1 MRLNKKSIYEINIWP
16 GFVDILGTLLIV
28 TIFTVL
34 ISTVTQIYFNE
45 QLETKRGE
53 ISLLDAELNSLI
65 KQLEIE
71 SNEKNKLKK
80 KVTDLGKNIQLL
92 EKEKLSISL
101 DLENI
106 EEDLTK
112 KKYLLKIK
120 DKEIDVLVNE
130 KGEILDN
137 LQEKNTKLAGLKEEN
152 KKALLEIYELNRNV
166 EKLNKRIEDLSKLL
180 LASEEKDEKN
190 KIKIENLG
198 KRLNQALAGKVQEL
212 SEYQSIFFRKIKE
225 AIGERDDI
233 KVTGD
238 RFIFPSEI
246 FFQSGSDI
254 LELEG
259 LAKLENI
266 AKSLKEISTK
276 IPKKIDWILRIDGH
290 TDKIPINNKKFTS
303 NWHLSSSR
311 SINIVKF
318 LIEQGI
324 PAKRLVAAG
333 FGEYSPLVKKNTED
347 ALKKNRRIEIKLT
360 TR

>member
-1 MRLNKKSIYEINIWP
+1 MRLNRKSIYEINIWP

-34 ISTVTQIYFNE
+34 ISTVTQIYFND
-45 QLETKRGE
+45 QLEIKRGE
-53 ISLLDAELNSLI
+53 ISSLDEELNSLI

-71 SNEKNKLKK
+71 SKEKKKLKK
-80 KVTDLGKNIQLL
+80 KVANLGKNIEVL
-92 EKEKLSISL
+92 EKEKLSITSN
-101 DLENI
+101 LENI
-106 EEDLTK
+106 ENDLTK

-120 DKEIDVLVNE
+120 DKEINVLVNE
-130 KGEILDN
+130 KDD

-180 LASEEKDEKN
+180 LTSEEKDKKN

-212 SEYQSIFFRKIKE
+212 SEYQSIFFKKIKE
-225 AIGERDDI
+225 AIGDREDI

-259 LAKLENI
+259 LAKLENV
-266 AKSLKEISTK
+266 AKSLKEISKK

-290 TDKIPINNKKFTS
+290 TDRIPINNKKFTS

-324 PAKRLVAAG
+324 PPKRLVAAG
-333 FGEYSPLVKKNTED
+333 FGEYSPLVNEKSEE
-347 ALKKNRRIEIKLT
+347 AFKKNRRIEIKLP

>member
-112 KKYLLKIK
+112 K
-120 DKEIDVLVNE
+120 N
-130 KGEILDN
+130 
-137 LQEKNTKLAGLKEEN
+137 
-152 KKALLEIYELNRNV
+152 IY
-166 EKLNKRIEDLSKLL
+166 
-180 LASEEKDEKN
+180 
-190 KIKIENLG
+190 
-198 KRLNQALAGKVQEL
+198 
-212 SEYQSIFFRKIKE
+212 
-225 AIGERDDI
+225 
-233 KVTGD
+233 
-238 RFIFPSEI
+238 
-246 FFQSGSDI
+246 
-254 LELEG
+254 
-259 LAKLENI
+259 
-266 AKSLKEISTK
+266 
-276 IPKKIDWILRIDGH
+276 
-290 TDKIPINNKKFTS
+290 
-303 NWHLSSSR
+303 
-311 SINIVKF
+311 
-318 LIEQGI
+318 
-324 PAKRLVAAG
+324 
-333 FGEYSPLVKKNTED
+333 
-347 ALKKNRRIEIKLT
+347 
-360 TR
+360 

>member
-53 ISLLDAELNSLI
+53 ISLLDEKLNSLVR
-65 KQLEIE
+65 QLEIE

-290 TDKIPINNKKFTS
+290 TDKIPINNKKFNS